1 MGQVFLQWLAVIN
14 WIYIDFAG
22 NETKFEMPYKHHVN
36 MVTGLNILIVF
47 GDEYL
52 SKPKLHSPDTRVFNT
67 LRLEE
72 IDDSSHNLLA
82 FQ

>member
-1 MGQVFLQWLAVIN
+1 
-14 WIYIDFAG
+14 
-22 NETKFEMPYKHHVN
+22 
-36 MVTGLNILIVF
+36 MVTGLNIITVF

-72 IDDSSHNLLA
+72 MDDSSHNLLA